1 MSIFVNWFDNL
12 NNFICYNI
20 EKWGRSAHTSH
31 ISFDPLSCYRSQIDM
46 DVSLV
51 FSDQEPDE
59 WLIIKVLNSV
69 KVYIYIYTW
78 IHLSNKITIF
88 THKSESYLIFLC
100 VRVYVYVCFFRY
112 VRMLYTTVYFCDGWS
127 LVPVP
132 PHTQTWLVQPTSF
145 TAVSITL
152 SLSLFYM
159 FH

>member
-1 MSIFVNWFDNL
+1 
-12 NNFICYNI
+12 
-20 EKWGRSAHTSH
+20 
-31 ISFDPLSCYRSQIDM
+31 M

-78 IHLSNKITIF
+78 IRLSNKMTIF

-112 VRMLYTTVYFCDGWS
+112 VRMLYTTVYFCDG
-127 LVPVP
+127 
-132 PHTQTWLVQPTSF
+132 
-145 TAVSITL
+145 
-152 SLSLFYM
+152 
-159 FH
+159 